1 MLPPE
6 QLRAAIE
13 AILFTARDPVTLDH
27 LEKLLEVDCSPEEI
41 RHHLQKLQE
50 KYGGDSGILLL
61 EVGGGWRL
69 YTHEQAEPFV
79 KRFIQQHNVRKLS
92 PAGLEALA
100 ITAYRQPV
108 TIAEINEIRGVETG
122 GVIRTLLERRLI
134 RMVGRKNVVGKPI
147 LYGTTPEFL
156 QHFGIADLGDL
167 PSLTEFEKLFGGEA
181 KQALLFAEAAGAGT
195 ADDNLPLD
203 DEDEL
208 ARDDDA
214 AETANG
220 EQPDGASPAEASDAA
235 TTDAPNAE
243 SDSVTPAGEP
253 S

>member
-13 AILFTARDPVTLDH
+13 ATLFTAREPVTLDQ
-27 LEKLLEVDCSPEEI
+27 LAKLLESDCAPDEI

-50 KYGGDSGILLL
+50 KYGGESGVLLL

-69 YTHEQAEPFV
+69 YTHESAEPFV
-79 KRFIQQHNVRKLS
+79 KRFIQENNVRKLS
-92 PAGLEALA
+92 AAALEALA
-100 ITAYRQPV
+100 IIAYRQPV

-167 PSLTEFEKLFGGEA
+167 PSLSEFEKLFGGEA
-181 KQALLFAEAAGAGT
+181 KQALLFEDPGAARRSS
-195 ADDNLPLD
+195 DDENLPL
-203 DEDEL
+203 EGEE
-208 ARDDDA
+208 ASA
-214 AETANG
+214 AE
-220 EQPDGASPAEASDAA
+220 PPPAGDEGG
-235 TTDAPNAE
+235 DAPRAGAE
-243 SDSVTPAGEP
+243 
-253 S
+253 